1 MITSSSSFI
10 HSQLAI
16 YHNAIKSLIFSA
28 AQILLAMAVY
38 YFFCLVAA
46 KAKAFTGYLMFME
59 DIIQKSHFIA
69 SKGFSGSG
77 ILVLCFAILYSA
89 SSLYG
94 TLLWGFDAPGYV
106 IQAQNVSASTL
117 ENSLMETPAYIVNL
131 DMNRNNL
138 ANLDQEMPHMIGAN
152 LYKTGSN
159 YTLTS
164 VINRGNAELTT
175 PTQTLVGGR
184 IWLDAEGLSVSPDT
198 AVSVSYATEQN
209 GTMVPMDCPVQEVGV
224 GVGQYWNCTPEIHW
238 DDTSDEAFDS
248 RYLKPERQRNIWASF
263 GQGGGTAMMKQM
275 FTITKG
281 TRRHTFIETTFRTTM
296 LTVPSVPFSSYE
308 VTDILKRTWST
319 NITEQ
324 QAPILTRLSNS
335 IQSAQSNDKSFLFGT
350 NDAHNVTTTQ
360 VTWEYLTPEV
370 DGEAAYSLLRI
381 TLTNITVVRSEDIP
395 VAPTPFA
402 LCDAAY
408 SNVAYGGVVS
418 GTDCVLATLGRP
430 IQFFGQVDTSAVL
443 ILNGLGDGRS
453 NLSAVALD
461 ETIYEW
467 ASMNSE
473 RMDDLLLARGYIVS
487 IDPSLVTVER
497 GVLKPAISY
506 LQMFLCLLALVLFG
520 MAWLSLKLL
529 TTSHWSSSLLLNIL
543 APMNNRSG
551 APGYVYSVPD
561 ILLQETG
568 AGKHVAVNGSLI
580 RFDAGAS
587 GGQLSPP
594 PLMNYEQVPQQPKDP
609 MTVYE
614 GEAFLPQY
622 QQPT

>member
-1 MITSSSSFI
+1 
-10 HSQLAI
+10 
-16 YHNAIKSLIFSA
+16 
-28 AQILLAMAVY
+28 
-38 YFFCLVAA
+38 
-46 KAKAFTGYLMFME
+46 
-59 DIIQKSHFIA
+59 
-69 SKGFSGSG
+69 
-77 ILVLCFAILYSA
+77 
-89 SSLYG
+89 
-94 TLLWGFDAPGYV
+94 
-106 IQAQNVSASTL
+106 
-117 ENSLMETPAYIVNL
+117 
-131 DMNRNNL
+131 
-138 ANLDQEMPHMIGAN
+138 
-152 LYKTGSN
+152 
-159 YTLTS
+159 
-164 VINRGNAELTT
+164 
-175 PTQTLVGGR
+175 
-184 IWLDAEGLSVSPDT
+184 
-198 AVSVSYATEQN
+198 
-209 GTMVPMDCPVQEVGV
+209 
-224 GVGQYWNCTPEIHW
+224 
-238 DDTSDEAFDS
+238 
-248 RYLKPERQRNIWASF
+248 
-263 GQGGGTAMMKQM
+263 MMKQM

-308 VTDILKRTWST
+308 LTDILKRTWST

-324 QAPILTRLSNS
+324 QAPLLTRLSNS

-370 DGEAAYSLLRI
+370 GGEAAYSLLRI
-381 TLTNITVVRSEDIP
+381 TLTNITVVRSENIP

-408 SNVAYGGVVS
+408 SNVAYGGVVT
-418 GTDCVLATLGRP
+418 GTDCILAKLGRP
-430 IQFFGQVDTSAVL
+430 KQFFGQVDTSAVL

-453 NLSAVALD
+453 NLSATALD

-473 RMDDLLLARGYIVS
+473 RMNDLLLARGYIVS

-520 MAWLSLKLL
+520 IAWLSLRLL

-543 APMNNRSG
+543 APMNNKSG

-568 AGKHVAVNGSLI
+568 AGKHVAVNGSLL
-580 RFDAGAS
+580 RFDAGAP
-587 GGQLSPP
+587 GGQLSPS
-594 PLMNYEQVPQQPKDP
+594 PLMSYEQVPQQPKYP
-609 MTVYE
+609 MTVHE

-622 QQPT
+622 QQPTYPPKP